1 MDSKKFAKQLLVRAT
16 ENLDRMRAVLD
27 RTPPL
32 TEDEITATYQSHEWR
47 EYYLGVLSPAK
58 MISLFP
64 PEDDDLK
71 ILLTQQLVEEYHHYQ
86 IFAKLVADRGAESD
100 LTKFKPGP
108 AHSDMLQKTLSW
120 DHPVY
125 IAAASNLTG
134 EFILKVCMEKLV
146 TLVDEESARVIDE
159 EVMAH
164 EGNHVHNGRMIIERY
179 ATAPEIQETIAK
191 LVQDRT
197 DHFVAS
203 YSKPYME
210 FIGPDFADRKA
221 MTAT

>member
-1 MDSKKFAKQLLVRAT
+1 MDSKKFAKNLLERAT
-16 ENLDRMRAVLD
+16 RNLDRMREVLD

-32 TEDEITATYQSHEWR
+32 TEEEITATYQSHEWR
-47 EYYLGVLSPAK
+47 EYYLGVLCPAK
-58 MISLFP
+58 MITLFP

-71 ILLTQQLVEEYHHYQ
+71 LLMTQQLVEEYHHYLT
-86 IFAKLVADRGAESD
+86 FAKLVADRGAESD
-100 LTKFKPGP
+100 LPKFRPGP
-108 AHSDMLQKTLSW
+108 AHSGMLEKTLSW

-146 TLVDEESARVIDE
+146 TLVDKEDARIIED

-179 ATAPEIQETIAK
+179 ATTPDVQETIEN

-197 DHFVAS
+197 EHFIGS

-210 FIGPDFADRKA
+210 FIDPDLAGQPAMAGP
-221 MTAT
+221 